1 MYSLIAMCD
10 TFLILFFLPILQ
22 DIMQFYNMFLELK
35 DLVTAQAFKVSSSAH
50 IAVLWNVCT
59 VKPVYK
65 DRSKTK

>member
-35 DLVTAQAFKVSSSAH
+35 DLVTAQAFKVIH
-50 IAVLWNVCT
+50 LHTLLCYGMYVQ
-59 VKPVYK
+59 
-65 DRSKTK
+65 